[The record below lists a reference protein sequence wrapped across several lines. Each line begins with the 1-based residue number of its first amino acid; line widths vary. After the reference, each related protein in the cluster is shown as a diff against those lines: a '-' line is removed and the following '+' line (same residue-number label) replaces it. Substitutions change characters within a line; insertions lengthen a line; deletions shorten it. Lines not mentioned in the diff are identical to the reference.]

1 MIKSMT
7 GFGRAKCEYEG
18 REYNVEIKSV
28 NHKYS
33 DVSIKIPRQISYL
46 EEKVRKEILT
56 KVSRGKID
64 VFITLQDYSEKGKN
78 IKMKLIYSK
87 NDITLIH
94 EDDGVGFD
102 FNKPSNITEKNTGFG
117 ISSLKERVFLLGG
130 KISFSSNNDGVG
142 TVIKVIIPTLK

>member
-46 EEKVRKEILT
+46 EEKVRKEI
-56 KVSRGKID
+56 KD
-64 VFITLQDYSEKGKN
+64 TLVELAN
-78 IKMKLIYSK
+78 
-87 NDITLIH
+87 
-94 EDDGVGFD
+94 E
-102 FNKPSNITEKNTGFG
+102 
-117 ISSLKERVFLLGG
+117 
-130 KISFSSNNDGVG
+130 
-142 TVIKVIIPTLK
+142 

>member
-46 EEKVRKEILT
+46 
-56 KVSRGKID
+56 
-64 VFITLQDYSEKGKN
+64 
-78 IKMKLIYSK
+78 
-87 NDITLIH
+87 
-94 EDDGVGFD
+94 
-102 FNKPSNITEKNTGFG
+102 
-117 ISSLKERVFLLGG
+117 
-130 KISFSSNNDGVG
+130 
-142 TVIKVIIPTLK
+142 